1 MNITELKAL
10 AEKAAGWKLDATM
23 QTDDDRDEGIAFV
36 GATND
41 EGIFSDVAR
50 IDTGLY
56 YQPDKAIEVANF
68 YAAAN
73 PAAILELIAHL
84 EDAQGEIRA
93 LRATEAG
100 LREMVKELEEGLRL
114 CVHTI
119 ELANWGEDF
128 TAINARALLEKN
140 E

>member
-1 MNITELKAL
+1 MNITELKEL
-10 AEKAAGWKLDATM
+10 AEKATPGPWVAGDDEDSDYFLVGPCGDDGIVYQSVVKLHS
-23 QTDDDRDEGIAFV
+23 E
-36 GATND
+36 TNAD
-41 EGIFSDVAR
+41 YI
-50 IDTGLY
+50 
-56 YQPDKAIEVANF
+56 
-68 YAAAN
+68 AAAN
-73 PAAILELIAHL
+73 PAAILELIAKL

-100 LREMVKELEEGLRL
+100 LRERVKELEEGLRL

-128 TAINARALLEKN
+128 TAINARALLEKK